1 MPLPTITAKAARD
14 AIIASIES
22 QTAQTVP
29 LLSKAFSRV
38 VATSLGGLIA
48 LLGKYNQY
56 TFLNMFVAT
65 AKNEPT
71 TVNGITVIP
80 LQAWGVLVGAG
91 LPDPATAAEHTVD
104 FAVNNITGATID
116 AGTQFVGADNG
127 VTYLSTAAV
136 LINAATISIPMKA
149 AGDQSNNAGVGSIGN
164 LEVGAAVSFV
174 TAPTGVE
181 QDGAVASIQ
190 VTGADAEST
199 EAYRQRILDRFQKRP
214 QGGALVDYEV
224 WGEEAE
230 GIINVYPYAA
240 DCPGIVDVY
249 AEATVASSGSADG
262 IPTQAQLDDV
272 LANINLDDNGRAT
285 RRQVNAYVDVYPI
298 TRKAFRVEV
307 VGLEVADDA
316 NVKAQIEVG
325 LAQYFRNKEPFIGGV
340 SVIRRDRI
348 HAGEVSGVVAQIVT
362 AAGGTYQTVITT
374 TQPLVSATFTG
385 RTVAN
390 DDDAVEL
397 GGAVTVVAPTMLL
410 GGATRYTGMRIPG
423 VSIPPGSTITSASL
437 TLTASSLNNTY
448 SDFEI
453 RGEAVDNAAAY
464 TAAANDISSRNMTV
478 ASTQWV
484 PDGWP
489 AATTHESADMAAV
502 VQEVIDVAGWAQNN
516 PVNLIITGTDDSNRE
531 VDAFESGLAVA
542 PLLTVNYDFE
552 SGTFAAFQVYTLGRG
567 EKAKLDGAV
576 IFS

>member
-1 MPLPTITAKAARD
+1 MPLPNVTAQQIND
-14 AIIASIES
+14 ALIASIES

-38 VATSLGGLIA
+38 VAKSLSGLMV
-48 LLGKYNQY
+48 LLFKYNQY
-56 TFLNMFVAT
+56 TFLQMFVAT
-65 AKNEPT
+65 ASNEPT
-71 TVNGITVIP
+71 TINGRTVIP

-104 FAVNNITGATID
+104 FAVDVIDGSTID

-127 VTYLSTAAV
+127 VTYLSTASV
-136 LINAATISIPMKA
+136 LVNAATISIPMKA
-149 AGDQSNNAGVGSIGN
+149 SGDQTNNAGVGSIGN
-164 LEVGAAVSFV
+164 LEVGATVSFV
-174 TAPTGVE
+174 TAPANVA

-199 EAYRQRILDRFQKRP
+199 EAYRQRVTDRFQKRP

-230 GIINVYPYAA
+230 GIINVYPYAG
-240 DCPGIVDVY
+240 DCPGIVEVY

-298 TRKAFRVEV
+298 TRKPFRVEV
-307 VGLEVADDA
+307 VGLEVDDDA
-316 NVKAQIEVG
+316 VVKAQIETA
-325 LAQYFRNKEPFIGGV
+325 LQSYFRSKEPFIGGV
-340 SVIRRDRI
+340 SIYRRDRI
-348 HAGEVSGVVAQIVT
+348 NAGEVSGVVAQVVT
-362 AAGGTYQTVITT
+362 AAGGTYQTVLVTT
-374 TQPLVSATFTG
+374 EPLIASQFQG

-390 DDDAVEL
+390 DDDAVQV

-410 GGATRYTGMRIPG
+410 GGATRFTGMRIPG
-423 VSIPPGSTITSASL
+423 VSIPVGATIKSATL
-437 TLTASSLNNTY
+437 TLTSSTADFTY
-448 SDFEI
+448 SDFTI

-464 TAAANDISSRNMTV
+464 TAAPNDISSRNLTV

-484 PDGWP
+484 PDGW
-489 AATTHESADMAAV
+489 AAASTQVSPDITDI
-502 VQEVIDVAGWAQNN
+502 VQEIIEVSGWAQNN

-542 PLLTVNYDFE
+542 PLLTVDYEFS
-552 SGTFAAFQVYTLGRG
+552 SGTFSAFQVYTLTKGQ
-567 EKAKLDGAV
+567 KAKLDGAV
-576 IFS
+576 VFS